1 MIRKLQT
8 QLRNE
13 EMSLVLLK
21 KIRQSQVMA
30 DQANATSVKAPAVA
44 NNSKDGAYHRA
55 TPPPGSG
62 KGSSSFK
69 SQGSRHQGHQGSPTP
84 AQIKNLVPDL
94 SQLKPVNV
102 VRFSCFVAASLFS
115 EQAIVNVMVLR

>member
-69 SQGSRHQGHQGSPTP
+69 SQGSRHQGSPTP

-102 VRFSCFVAASLFS
+102 VSFSCFVAASLFS